1 MPNYRRST
9 HSSGYG
15 SNPRAKGVTTLV
27 VTALLIVGIFLG
39 IKVLSR
45 SSSSDEN
52 SNTNSDEI
60 QTLESVLSD
69 VNLPLNTQNVNGTES
84 QSTKQECS
92 GTISSIATEDK
103 IVALTF
109 DSLSIT
115 DRATQMLETLK
126 NAQVPAFFFVT
137 GDFATAHADIMQ
149 AISAGGFGIG
159 NHSDTHA
166 DFTTLESSDVITQI
180 TNATTKIETAI
191 GKAPIHL
198 VRPPYNK
205 DSTSISQTIRDQGYC
220 PILWSIDSID
230 WKEASTSEDVVT
242 AVTGHLQPG
251 GIIWMNFGH
260 QTASDA
266 LPQIIQK
273 VREAGYTFVDLRDY
287 IAIPEKK

>member
-9 HSSGYG
+9 HSSGYS

-27 VTALLIVGIFLG
+27 ITALLVVGIFLG

-45 SSSSDEN
+45 SSSSDE
-52 SNTNSDEI
+52 SNTTNSDEI
-60 QTLESVLSD
+60 QTLESVLNG
-69 VNLPLNTQNVNGTES
+69 VNLPLNTQNVNGTETE
-84 QSTKQECS
+84 STKQACT
-92 GTISSIATEDK
+92 GTISSISTQDK

-115 DRATQMLETLK
+115 DYADQMLTTLK
-126 NAQVPAFFFVT
+126 NENVPAFFFVT

-149 AISAGGFGIG
+149 KISADGFGIG
-159 NHSDTHA
+159 NHGDTHA
-166 DFTTLESSDVITQI
+166 DFTTLEASDVITQI

-191 GKAPIHL
+191 GKAPTHFM
-198 VRPPYNK
+198 RPPYNK
-205 DSTSISQTIRDQGYC
+205 ESTSISQTIRDQGYC

-230 WKEASTSEDVVT
+230 WKEASNSEDVVN

-273 VREAGYTFVDLRDY
+273 VREAGYAFVDLRDY